1 MKIPNVTIQQLLEA
15 GVHLGHKTLRWN
27 PKMKKY
33 IFGKRDSIHII
44 DLTQTLELTKVALQK
59 VYETISNNGKILF
72 VSTKK
77 QASEAI
83 AEVAKE
89 TDQYF
94 VNYRWL
100 GGMLT
105 NWGTISNSIKKLK
118 KLEIDLVA
126 ENRGFTKKELLKM
139 SVKKDKLQRSLG
151 GIAEMKK
158 VPDLVFI
165 IDTNYESLAIQESVK
180 LGIPII
186 AILDS
191 NSNPDGIDFP
201 IPGNDDARRA
211 IDLYCNLIKET
222 INAAKKSTP
231 KEDKK
236 VDLKNDEKSS
246 KTIQELDREKLEN
259 KFSKDSKETL
269 KLMSD
274 IEKVKKLRELTG
286 AGFKDC
292 NLAIKESDGDIDKA
306 IEILRVKGISKASK
320 KMSRDAK
327 EGVIAV
333 TENDK
338 QISLIEVNCE
348 TDFVAK
354 NDDFVNFVKELSDLN
369 NNVNSNVD
377 ELKKS
382 KMSNGQT
389 VDENLVALIAKIG
402 EKITIGK
409 TKTLSNEGTVKSKY
423 LHTIVKD
430 NLAKLAVAVSLET
443 SDNSDVVK
451 NFGKQ
456 LSMHIAA
463 SSPLAL
469 DQDSIDQSIID
480 KEQELVTEEL
490 KNSGKPDEI
499 AKKISLGKMSKF
511 KEENALL
518 SQAWVMEPKKKVQDI
533 IKELSIPDLKIKEFV
548 RFKIG
553 E

>member
-1 MKIPNVTIQQLLEA
+1 
-15 GVHLGHKTLRWN
+15 
-27 PKMKKY
+27 
-33 IFGKRDSIHII
+33 
-44 DLTQTLELTKVALQK
+44 
-59 VYETISNNGKILF
+59 
-72 VSTKK
+72 
-77 QASEAI
+77 
-83 AEVAKE
+83 
-89 TDQYF
+89 
-94 VNYRWL
+94 
-100 GGMLT
+100 
-105 NWGTISNSIKKLK
+105 
-118 KLEIDLVA
+118 
-126 ENRGFTKKELLKM
+126 
-139 SVKKDKLQRSLG
+139 
-151 GIAEMKK
+151 
-158 VPDLVFI
+158 
-165 IDTNYESLAIQESVK
+165 
-180 LGIPII
+180 
-186 AILDS
+186 
-191 NSNPDGIDFP
+191 
-201 IPGNDDARRA
+201 
-211 IDLYCNLIKET
+211 
-222 INAAKKSTP
+222 
-231 KEDKK
+231 
-236 VDLKNDEKSS
+236 
-246 KTIQELDREKLEN
+246 
-259 KFSKDSKETL
+259 
-269 KLMSD
+269 MSD

-292 NLAIKESDGDIDKA
+292 NLAIKESDGDLDKA

-369 NNVNSNVD
+369 NNVNSNV
-377 ELKKS
+377 ENLKKS
-382 KMSNGQT
+382 KMANGQS
-389 VDENLVALIAKIG
+389 VEENLVALIAKIG

-409 TKTLSNEGTVKSKY
+409 TKTLSNEGTVRSKY

-443 SDNSDVVK
+443 NNNSDEVK

-490 KNSGKPDEI
+490 KNSGKPEEI

-518 SQAWVMEPKKKVQDI
+518 SQAWVMEPKKKSTRYFKRI
-533 IKELSIPDLKIKEFV
+533 IHTWLKNQRIC
-548 RFKIG
+548 
-553 E
+553 